1 MKCHACGAM
10 LDDRSRFCSSCGA
23 KMTSEPA
30 ATNGIGQQ
38 SQPSA
43 TPPSAQQLPGTLD
56 TQRSTHF
63 ESAYTTLKQAEAPKP
78 VTTPQ
83 RWLLI
88 GTILLGFVMQAG
100 LSHMFGETPS
110 AFAGWYAA
118 FWLVYLGVFHIFC
131 FQKVVERP
139 LSFFLSVPAV
149 FLSVMLYFQS
159 AGYSDQSLYYLNLLA
174 VPCLLMLHAQYV
186 MKPLPRELEG
196 GYAIHFLTGFFIQ
209 PFEHLGRFFASVGS
223 LFKAGEKGKHVWLG
237 ILVAL
242 PVLIIVISLLLSADA
257 VMNALAVQAFGGI
270 DFSDIIWRLFVISI
284 CAMLFYSFLYG
295 AAWGKPME
303 LRQQSAKAFG
313 ITAPA
318 VVLGALLAAYAVFTA
333 VQFLYLFG
341 GYGLPNG
348 LTYSEYAVEGF
359 NQLMWVAAINFSVLS
374 FCICR
379 VEEKPIL
386 RTMMLLLLL
395 ATGVILAS
403 AFTRLSLYIGAYGLT
418 FKRIQAFWFLC
429 YLTCVLVLYAI
440 RLYNKKLPLLR
451 LCALI
456 FILWY
461 VALNV
466 PNLTAWYPVGA

>member
-1 MKCHACGAM
+1 MKCHACGA
-10 LDDRSRFCSSCGA
+10 LLEDDSRFCSGCGT
-23 KMTSEPA
+23 KVTFESA
-30 ATNGIGQQ
+30 ATGTEP
-38 SQPSA
+38 SPQPS
-43 TPPSAQQLPGTLD
+43 TVRPSAQLLPGTLD
-56 TQRSTHF
+56 AQRSAHF

-83 RWLLI
+83 RWLLLA
-88 GTILLGFVMQAG
+88 TILLGFVLQAG
-100 LSHMFGETPS
+100 LSHAFGETPA

-118 FWLVYLGVFHIFC
+118 FWLVYLGAFHIFC
-131 FQKVVERP
+131 FSKVVERP
-139 LSFFLSVPAV
+139 LGFFLSGSAV

-186 MKPLPRELEG
+186 IKPLPRERED

-242 PVLIIVISLLLSADA
+242 PVLIIVLSLLLSADA

-295 AAWGKPME
+295 AAWSNPME
-303 LRQQSAKAFG
+303 LRQLPTKTFG

-379 VEEKPIL
+379 VEQKNAL
-386 RTMMLLLLL
+386 RVLMLLLLL

-466 PNLTAWYPVGA
+466 PNLTAWYPVGV